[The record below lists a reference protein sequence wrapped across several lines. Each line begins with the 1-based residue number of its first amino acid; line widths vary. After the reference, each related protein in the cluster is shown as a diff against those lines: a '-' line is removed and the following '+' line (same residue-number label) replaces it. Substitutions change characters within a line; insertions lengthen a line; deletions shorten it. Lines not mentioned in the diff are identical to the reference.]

1 MTDILVKYRSFPA
14 LEIALAANAV
24 ATGYKQLVSENT
36 GREPAIFRDQCR
48 YTAEYFQELAL
59 QVRDQLG
66 WQWVN
71 ADYSNFETTTL
82 LHKRIEEYIGGP
94 TGYMAVPAEHHEL
107 MHEIHYCLHAIQH
120 NSSRGQWLQVEWY
133 NNDGFFLPQDFEF
146 QMELKFGDVKLQN
159 PYVGH
164 CPLLVWEQDDYTNVT
179 QTCKFHDF
187 AKPGIN
193 IVIENYQPR
202 RRSNGQPYDP
212 ELYLAWFRTHGADF
226 LSKFTEQQLL
236 HYTGWPIVG
245 RVTNLDILTQIKA
258 ATLLELESVQ
268 VV

>member
-1 MTDILVKYRSFPA
+1 MTDILVKYRYFPA
-14 LEIALAANAV
+14 LEIELASNTV
-24 ATGYKQLVSENT
+24 ATGYRQLVAENVN
-36 GREPAIFRDQCR
+36 REPPIFRDQCR
-48 YTAEYFQELAL
+48 YTAQYFEQLAI

-71 ADYSNFETTTL
+71 ADYNNFETTTL

-94 TGYMAVPAEHHEL
+94 TDYMAAPAEHHEL

-133 NNDGFFLPQDFEF
+133 NNDGFFLPPDFEF
-146 QMELKFGDVKLQN
+146 QMELKFGDIKLQN

-164 CPLLVWEQDDYTNVT
+164 CPLLVWEQNDYTNVS

-202 RRSNGQPYDP
+202 RYSDGHPYDQG
-212 ELYLAWFRTHGADF
+212 LYLSWFREHGIDF
-226 LSKFTEQQLL
+226 LAEFGESQLL
-236 HYTGWPIVG
+236 HYTGWPVVG
-245 RVTNLDILTQIKA
+245 RVTNLDVLTDIKA
-258 ATLLELESVQ
+258 APLLELESVQ

>member
-1 MTDILVKYRSFPA
+1 MTDILVKYKSFPA
-14 LEIALAANAV
+14 LEIELASNAV
-24 ATGYKQLVSENT
+24 AAGYKQLVLENT
-36 GREPAIFRDQCR
+36 NREPAIFRDQCK
-48 YTAEYFQELAL
+48 YTAEYFEELAL
-59 QVRDQLG
+59 QVRDLLG

-94 TGYMAVPAEHHEL
+94 LGYMAAPAEHHEL

-133 NNDGFFLPQDFEF
+133 NNDGFFLPPDFEF
-146 QMELKFGDVKLQN
+146 QMELKFGDIKLQN

-164 CPLLVWEQDDYTNVT
+164 CPLLVWEQNDYTNVT

-202 RRSNGQPYDP
+202 RYSDGHPYDQD
-212 ELYLAWFRTHGADF
+212 LYLSWFRTHGADF
-226 LSKFTEQQLL
+226 IAQFGEQQLL
-236 HYTGWPIVG
+236 HYTGWPVIG
-245 RVTNLDILTQIKA
+245 HVTNLDILAAVKA
-258 ATLLELESVQ
+258 APLLELESVS
-268 VV
+268 VS